1 MFIWCEWGIRYLS
14 TLPLFVTN
22 AVLYYINNFTSKTYS
37 LRHFSFFVSI
47 LSIQTAGI
55 ENTAQAGD
63 KEKLLLYFII
73 TLLLLILLNLS
84 CFIYS
89 H

>member
-1 MFIWCEWGIRYLS
+1 MGHKIFIYSSAFRLE
-14 TLPLFVTN
+14 TLVALIILQPKHTVYCLF
-22 AVLYYINNFTSKTYS
+22 L
-37 LRHFSFFVSI
+37 FFVSI

-55 ENTAQAGD
+55 ENTAQPDD

>member
-1 MFIWCEWGIRYLS
+1 MIFIYSSAFRLE
-14 TLPLFVTN
+14 TLT
-22 AVLYYINNFTSKTYS
+22 LYYTELII
-37 LRHFSFFVSI
+37 LQPRHTVYCIFLFFVSI

-55 ENTAQAGD
+55 ENTAQAND

-84 CFIYS
+84 CFFYS
-89 H
+89 N